1 MTTRALVHAAAWWDA
16 EAGPPKAE
24 LLPRAERLAA
34 SFSTRILAH
43 VLGGVAERSPVPLS
57 DVPWVLGSAIGT
69 AGAEL
74 RRALVPSRGLALVH
88 AGPATVAMALVEA
101 LGRLVEHEAVLVA
114 FVQDVTPPRHEALA
128 AALLLSRISAEAH
141 ESRRRPPSEGP
152 ATDAPLV
159 LEAPS
164 LRRTSSHS
172 GRPASDHPLLAA
184 RALARAVL
192 VGRPTVETVPC
203 VGVDRPEHWRIELSV
218 AI

>member
-1 MTTRALVHAAAWWDA
+1 MTTRAFVRAAACWDA
-16 EAGPPKAE
+16 EAGPPRAE

-43 VLGGVAERSPVPLS
+43 VLGAVAERSPVSLP
-57 DVPWVLGSAIGT
+57 DVPWVLGSPRSHALGP
-69 AGAEL
+69 EL
-74 RRALVPSRGLALVH
+74 RRTIQPTRGLALVH

-101 LGRLVEHEAVLVA
+101 LGRLVEHDAVLVA
-114 FVQDVTPPRHEALA
+114 FVQDATPPHHEALA
-128 AALLLSRISAEAH
+128 AALLLSRAPMGA
-141 ESRRRPPSEGP
+141 
-152 ATDAPLV
+152 APLV

-164 LRRTSSHS
+164 LRRTPSHS
-172 GRPASDHPLLAA
+172 GRTESSHPLVAA

-203 VGVDRPEHWRIELSV
+203 TGTHRPEHWRIELSL